1 MIDYVYHS
9 FIIANII
16 IRFIFNLYGN
26 CSDIQKKFITFLWI
40 IFTTLKTLKFNYCKT
55 LDY

>member
-1 MIDYVYHS
+1 MS
-9 FIIANII
+9 IIVLLLQISLLDLSLI
-16 IRFIFNLYGN
+16 YMETVLIFK
-26 CSDIQKKFITFLWI
+26 KKFITFLWI